1 MRTPQQRM
9 HSSAED
15 MDRPR
20 GTACVA
26 DQDGERPSFGTAQ
39 PQPFSFSL
47 DVAHFFRTQALVF
60 LFQLSREYWTHA
72 SKQLTNKSIFAV
84 RLIMYLIIC
93 RFSLFVCF
101 VFPHFLFL
109 FFVRLSSLVAV
120 LERIVVSS
128 ICAIFG
134 RLSLIQFKR
143 NLSAA
148 TLASLL
154 S

>member
-1 MRTPQQRM
+1 
-9 HSSAED
+9 

-72 SKQLTNKSIFAV
+72 SKQ